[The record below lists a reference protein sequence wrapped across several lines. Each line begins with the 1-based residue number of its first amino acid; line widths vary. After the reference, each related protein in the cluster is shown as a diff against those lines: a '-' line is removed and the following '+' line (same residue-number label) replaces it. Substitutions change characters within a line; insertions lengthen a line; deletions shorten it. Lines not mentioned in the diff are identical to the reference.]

1 MDIFTEI
8 LPLRA
13 AVQNLKKQSLSLALV
28 PTMGNLHAGH
38 LSLVKKARQ
47 SADRVVVSIFV
58 NPLQFGVNEDFAT
71 YPRSLETDIEKLSSL
86 NVDFIFSPPASL
98 MYPEANQYNT
108 RVSVQGLSA
117 ELCGATRPHFFDGVT
132 TVLTKLFN
140 LVQPNIA
147 IFGEKDY
154 QQLVI
159 VRRMVKNLNFPIEI
173 LGMPIVREKDGLA
186 MSSRNQY
193 LTPSERTI
201 ANQLHITLCFL
212 KEKILADLQN
222 FPNLIDSSIQS
233 LNQIGFKTDYL
244 SLRDAENLTSV
255 SAADI
260 TMPDREFILLAAAY
274 LGKTRLLDNIKF
286 FIQCKGKS

>member
-154 QQLVI
+154 QQLII
-159 VRRMVKNLNFPIEI
+159 VRRMVADLNFPIEI
-173 LGMPIVREKDGLA
+173 VGMPIVREEDGLA

-193 LTPSERTI
+193 LTPNERII
-201 ANQLHITLCFL
+201 ASQLNIVLDSLQKDILNNFSFL
-212 KEKILADLQN
+212 EV
-222 FPNLIDSSIQS
+222 LIRDAIQLLS
-233 LNQIGFKTDYL
+233 QSGFKIDYL
-244 SLRDAENLTSV
+244 ELRDANDLAQINAS
-255 SAADI
+255 DLKI
-260 TMPDREFILLAAAY
+260 KNREFILLAAGY
-274 LGKTRLLDNIKF
+274 LGRTRLLDNIKF
-286 FIQCKGKS
+286 VV

>member
-147 IFGEKDY
+147 IFGQKDY
-154 QQLVI
+154 QQLII
-159 VRRMVKNLNFPIEI
+159 VRRMVADLNFPIEI
-173 LGMPIVREKDGLA
+173 VGMPIVREEDGLA

-193 LTPSERTI
+193 LTPNERII
-201 ANQLHITLCFL
+201 ASQLNIVLDSLQKDILNNFSFL
-212 KEKILADLQN
+212 EV
-222 FPNLIDSSIQS
+222 LIRDAIQLLS
-233 LNQIGFKTDYL
+233 QSGFKIDYL
-244 SLRDAENLTSV
+244 ELRDANDLAQINAS
-255 SAADI
+255 DLKI
-260 TMPDREFILLAAAY
+260 KNREFILLAAGY
-274 LGKTRLLDNIKF
+274 LGRTRLLDNIKF
-286 FIQCKGKS
+286 VV